1 MTKEYLL
8 SQTLYGVYIM
18 NYLIRKEFPEHR
30 IFVRGDDC
38 GENPDPVFADGS
50 IITIVIE
57 KIYVT
62 GSKLPDRVAKFHYYD
77 ESLPDGD
84 AIDLAHAYYLK
95 RGEVMTT
102 QELIDKLA
110 AEMYI
115 NEPDYNP
122 YHPTSVS
129 IKQEEY
135 QVLEPP
141 KMPPAPKFSF
151 FRRPTR
157 NTRPCREASSQDNFK
172 YLVSDYA
179 KSHTEHLRT
188 IKDNKLRSKYKAE
201 HLDHITPGGLFSSR
215 KESDLIKASGYIV
228 IDFDH
233 INDAKGLVVKL
244 AQDDNFETVLAFRS
258 PSGDGVKWIVSLS
271 LNITKPDGSPL
282 TYGEYFTILSNYSRK
297 EYGVEADHSGK
308 DICRASFL
316 TYDPDAFLDPLY
328 LEDNFTYDFTRF
340 LNGSAQ

>member
-8 SQTLYGVYIM
+8 SQTLYGVGIM
-18 NYLIRKEFPEHR
+18 NYLIRKEFPKHR

-50 IITIVIE
+50 IITIEIE
-57 KIYVT
+57 KTYMP

-122 YHPTSVS
+122 YHPTSVC

-135 QVLEPP
+135 QVPEPP

-151 FRRPTR
+151 FSADQYAIPDHAEKPRHKISSNTLSATMR
-157 NTRPCREASSQDNFK
+157 NLTLSTCAQ
-172 YLVSDYA
+172 
-179 KSHTEHLRT
+179 
-188 IKDNKLRSKYKAE
+188 SK
-201 HLDHITPGGLFSSR
+201 TTS
-215 KESDLIKASGYIV
+215 
-228 IDFDH
+228 
-233 INDAKGLVVKL
+233 
-244 AQDDNFETVLAFRS
+244 
-258 PSGDGVKWIVSLS
+258 
-271 LNITKPDGSPL
+271 
-282 TYGEYFTILSNYSRK
+282 
-297 EYGVEADHSGK
+297 
-308 DICRASFL
+308 
-316 TYDPDAFLDPLY
+316 
-328 LEDNFTYDFTRF
+328 
-340 LNGSAQ
+340 